1 MKWVAEKILSL
12 CSSHGPE
19 EGVSEVEVETI
30 TEGVEAELGASST
43 GPNQSEAINER
54 FNKEEL
60 KEDEGHGKNGRLQDY
75 DAERKILMNG
85 LRVRAVK
92 IGIELSHKFA
102 DSLILVSWK
111 KQKIQELKSSLKSAT
126 GYERSMVLGKFVAV
140 LEMVDNKLGEMIK
153 NEALKGKM
161 LNIEGIEGDEKPIYE
176 ILKKLYEVI
185 VDLDTSMSDH
195 PGLSGSLALT
205 DGQVSKLERQLKIC
219 ENGLEELSLMAN
231 ELKEAFPFT
240 SELDNLKNEK
250 LWKNSVPLMIN
261 NMWKDIKF
269 EDESESEDSGTA
281 SSSS

>member
-1 MKWVAEKILSL
+1 MKWVAEKILSV

-19 EGVSEVEVETI
+19 EDVSGVQVETI

-43 GPNQSEAINER
+43 GPSQSEAINER

-60 KEDEGHGKNGRLQDY
+60 KEDEGHGKNGRLQDS
-75 DAERKILMNG
+75 DAERKVLMNG

-92 IGIELSHKFA
+92 I
-102 DSLILVSWK
+102 
-111 KQKIQELKSSLKSAT
+111 AT

-153 NEALKGKM
+153 YEALKGKM
-161 LNIEGIEGDEKPIYE
+161 LNIEGLEGAEKPIYE

-185 VDLDTSMSDH
+185 VDLDTIMSDH

-205 DGQVSKLERQLKIC
+205 GGQVSKLERELKIC
-219 ENGLEELSLMAN
+219 ENGLEELNLMAN

-240 SELDNLKNEK
+240 SELENLKSR
-250 LWKNSVPLMIN
+250 NS
-261 NMWKDIKF
+261 
-269 EDESESEDSGTA
+269 GRTRCH
-281 SSSS
+281 